1 MLYEHPL
8 FGLHT
13 YSRLRKQ
20 RFITNVKCAHLENK
34 YLTQTCNMN
43 TYKTSIYHKHAI
55 RTLILQTI
63 YLKINI

>member
-34 YLTQTCNMN
+34 YLTQTCNTNPYKMN
-43 TYKTSIYHKHAI
+43 IF
-55 RTLILQTI
+55 
-63 YLKINI
+63 INIVSWTEAVEFKS